1 VEVGGL
7 TPDFGLRTS
16 DLGPRTPE
24 RDSGLRNGIIKTIKT
39 KIMKKLALFVTIF
52 CFFASSFAQKNEPDY
67 TKLLK
72 GIDKDLQEVMDLLQA
87 PGFAVAVVV
96 KNEIIYAKGFGYR
109 DLENKVPVDANT
121 LFAIGSCTKAFTSSV
136 LGQLR
141 KDGKLSFEDK
151 PSKHIPYFSFINDEM
166 NNTITIKDMMT
177 HRTGLPRHDLAWFFF
192 PSYSKDSILM
202 RVAHQEPFTG
212 IREQWYYNNFMYLAQ
227 GVIAEKITEK
237 SWEDNV
243 QERFFNPLGMT
254 RSNLVIDGLKIG
266 ENAAFGYELYHDSI
280 IRKMDYYDIAGMS
293 PAGSINSSVNEMSQW
308 LMTWINGGKYKG
320 SEILS
325 ASYVAE
331 ATGPQMI
338 MSSSQPTK
346 ENPDMHFATYGYGWM
361 MSSYKGHYRVEHGGN
376 INGFS
381 ASTCFFPTDSI
392 GIVVLANQNG
402 SGVPG
407 NVRNILTDRVLDL
420 HHTDWSGKIKKALAE
435 AKKVK
440 ADSEESDETSQ
451 IKGTKPSHPLEDYTG
466 SYSNPGYG
474 SFEISLEND
483 SLFAHTSLMKMWF
496 KHYHYDTFDPYE
508 LKESGIDT
516 TDAATLKVSFLAN
529 HAGEISGLT
538 INLEATLDPIEFKH
552 EQKSADISKDELEKY
567 VGEYEIGGSTTKF
580 YLKGDGILYLFVAGQ
595 PEYEL
600 IAKGDH
606 TFRLKIVD
614 GFTVK
619 FKEDE
624 SGVMT
629 EAIFIQ
635 PNGTFKAERRE

>member
-1 VEVGGL
+1 
-7 TPDFGLRTS
+7 
-16 DLGPRTPE
+16 
-24 RDSGLRNGIIKTIKT
+24 
-39 KIMKKLALFVTIF
+39 MKKLALFVSIF

-136 LGQLR
+136 LGQL
-141 KDGKLSFEDK
+141 KEDGKLAFDDK
-151 PSKHIPYFSFINDEM
+151 PSKHIPYFSFINDDM
-166 NNTITIKDMMT
+166 NKTITIKDMMT

-254 RSNLVIDGLKIG
+254 RSNLEIDGLKEG

-320 SEILS
+320 TEILS

-346 ENPDMHFATYGYGWM
+346 ENPDMHFATYGYGQWWGLTAGM
-361 MSSYKGHYRVEHGGN
+361 FPGKGYKLYSGFADTLVYPSGTVNLAKSHIEDEFYSIEGWTCEKGMRNTMPIVAQVCFTEGDFIISEGSKLAVFKDNKCRGVSEMIECTSGH
-376 INGFS
+376 IFQL
-381 ASTCFFPTDSI
+381 P
-392 GIVVLANQNG
+392 LM
-402 SGVPG
+402 
-407 NVRNILTDRVLDL
+407 
-420 HHTDWSGKIKKALAE
+420 
-435 AKKVK
+435 
-440 ADSEESDETSQ
+440 SDETGETGFEFKVFDASSGN
-451 IKGTKPSHPLEDYTG
+451 IYTAQETL
-466 SYSNPGYG
+466 
-474 SFEISLEND
+474 SFENNSKLGTIQNPVLFTISVSNLSQLQNLTNSLGENTPNPF
-483 SLFAHTSLMKMWF
+483 SETTTIPFVLA
-496 KHYHYDTFDPYE
+496 
-508 LKESGIDT
+508 ESGKVLIEIFDNT
-516 TDAATLKVSFLAN
+516 GKKLLSLTDALYQKGKHQIVWDIRDKDGKFVSDGVYFYRMKTK
-529 HAGEISGLT
+529 EFICSGRM
-538 INLEATLDPIEFKH
+538 IIIE
-552 EQKSADISKDELEKY
+552 
-567 VGEYEIGGSTTKF
+567 
-580 YLKGDGILYLFVAGQ
+580 
-595 PEYEL
+595 
-600 IAKGDH
+600 
-606 TFRLKIVD
+606 
-614 GFTVK
+614 
-619 FKEDE
+619 
-624 SGVMT
+624 
-629 EAIFIQ
+629 
-635 PNGTFKAERRE
+635 